1 VGRAGKKRSGDG
13 QSLVTILFVLGVI
26 GWGFFAIDRLTD
38 SDSGAKSP
46 RIQGRASGQESG
58 WKKGMRDW
66 LARSLHSQEPS
77 ATARAESVSRNVG
90 ANEIP
95 LVPDPKGLKVDSAE
109 QGGGELLTERDP
121 IPEVEEIG
129 RELPVYL
136 YRLNS
141 RGQPVLSQVR
151 RRLAN
156 ADADLAHRLALVIR
170 GPSAAEADKDYI
182 DSFIR
187 KPHILGASMHNG
199 CAVVDFD
206 SNFGAGVSHQTLKF
220 QIRQLFRNVQAW
232 TKASCLELTV
242 RGKYQPHLGTDGIY
256 FPRRIDAQWLAEN
269 L

>member
-1 VGRAGKKRSGDG
+1 MGRSGKKSSGDG

-38 SDSGAKSP
+38 SDSGTKSP

-66 LARSLHSQEPS
+66 LSRSLNSKEPVS
-77 ATARAESVSRNVG
+77 TARAESVSRNVG

-95 LVPDPKGLKVDSAE
+95 LVPDPKGLRVDSGE
-109 QGGGELLTERDP
+109 QRELLTERDP
-121 IPEVEEIG
+121 IPDAEDVG

-187 KPHILGASMHNG
+187 KPRILGASMHDG

-206 SNFGAGVSHQTLKF
+206 TNFGAGVSHQTLKF

-232 TKASCLELTV
+232 TKLPCLELTV

-256 FPRRIDAQWLAEN
+256 FPRRLDAQWLAEN

>member
-1 VGRAGKKRSGDG
+1 MGRAGRKSSGDG

-38 SDSGAKSP
+38 SDSNPKSP
-46 RIQGRASGQESG
+46 RIQGRASGQEAG
-58 WKKGMRDW
+58 WKKTARDW
-66 LARSLHSQEPS
+66 LSRSLKSNESPPS
-77 ATARAESVSRNVG
+77 GRAESISRNVG

-95 LVPDPKGLKVDSAE
+95 LVPDPKGLKLDGGE
-109 QGGGELLTERDP
+109 QRGGELLTERDP
-121 IPEVEEIG
+121 MPDAEDVG

-170 GPSAAEADKDYI
+170 GPLAAEVDKDFI

-187 KPHILGASMHNG
+187 KPRILGASLHDG

-206 SNFGAGVSHQTLKF
+206 TSFGAGVSHQTLKF
-220 QIRQLFRNVQAW
+220 QIRQIFRNVQAW
-232 TKASCLELTV
+232 TRAPCLELTV

-256 FPRRIDAQWLAEN
+256 FPRRLDAKWLADN